1 MNSPDLLMICSSA
14 FAAVFIILFILAVL
28 MRLIITIFP
37 ERDEGPDKALIAA
50 VNSTYN
56 ALYPGTKITKIEEV
70 K

>member
-14 FAAVFIILFILAVL
+14 FAAVFLILFVLAVV

-37 ERDEGPDKALIAA
+37 EKETGTDAAVIAA
-50 VNSTYN
+50 INTTYHTI
-56 ALYPGTKITKIEEV
+56 YPGTKITKIEEV